1 VRKVNGLERWV
12 YAAIGVD
19 GNEVLSMKVYPSRNM
34 LATKLS
40 IRDVIKYC
48 YGEPSFAADG
58 ALWPV
63 EALKS
68 LGLQYGVESF
78 RR

>member
-1 VRKVNGLERWV
+1 MRQGQRLGILV
-12 YAAIGVD
+12 YAAVDVD

-40 IRDVIKYC
+40 IRAVLKYC
-48 YGEPSFAADG
+48 DGKPSFAADG
-58 ALWPV
+58 APWLV

-68 LGLQYGVESF
+68 LGLQYGIESF